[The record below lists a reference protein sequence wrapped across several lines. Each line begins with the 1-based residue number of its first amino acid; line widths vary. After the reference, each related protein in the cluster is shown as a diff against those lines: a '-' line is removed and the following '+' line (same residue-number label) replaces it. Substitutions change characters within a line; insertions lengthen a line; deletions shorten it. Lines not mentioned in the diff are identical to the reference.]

1 VPQQVIPILRVA
13 DAGRAIEWYGQLG
26 FSVEWIHRFE
36 EHLPAFVS
44 LSRGHGR
51 IYLSEHEGDASP
63 DTLLYLRH
71 SELDDLA
78 ATLGAEFHHVPW
90 GRELHVHDPDGNR
103 LRISDPI
110 DD

>member
-13 DAGRAIEWYGQLG
+13 DAARAIEWYDQLG

-44 LSRGHGR
+44 LSRGQGR

-71 SELDDLA
+71 SELDELA
-78 ATLGAEFHHVPW
+78 ETLGAEFHHVPW
-90 GRELHVHDPDGNR
+90 GRELHVQDPDGNR

>member
-13 DAGRAIEWYGQLG
+13 DAARSIEWYGQLG
-26 FSVEWIHRFE
+26 FSVEWIHRFD

-51 IYLSEHEGDASP
+51 IYLSEHEGDASA
-63 DTLLYLRH
+63 DTLLYVRH
-71 SELDDLA
+71 GDLDRVA
-78 ATLGAEFHHVPW
+78 RALGVEITDNPW
-90 GRELHVHDPDGNR
+90 GRDIEVRDPDGNR
-103 LRISDPI
+103 LRIGEPV